1 MNFSVR
7 LAIKMLL
14 VALFPASGLVALSL
28 AYPNITS
35 KKSISS
41 QEAVTSIGLSSIGT
55 SVNTSPTPTISNTTS
70 IAKQPKQKVPCIAL
84 PVTNP
89 ADSIIDWLNIF
100 RFNGIFYYSDYGD
113 VKNRPVG
120 RLIRNTDLGFEFAK
134 IKCNLNERVKA
145 PNEYQ
150 STDGDASF
158 LPTNTP
164 VYTVKGYKPEFRLA
178 AYLNNQLLLFESNQ
192 NPKAKK
198 GADLLDIKDK
208 VQYIGINSGGDPR
221 RELAAIKNPKQVA
234 SLVDMVLKASVN
246 QNYREQK
253 ERRYLIVFHL
263 KDGTTVTRSYW
274 PDSNE
279 LTVGIL
285 LPKQFKNIVEQ
296 ALRQ

>member
-1 MNFSVR
+1 MNFSAR
-7 LAIKMLL
+7 LAIRMLL
-14 VALFPASGLVALSL
+14 VALFTASGLIALSL
-28 AYPNITS
+28 VYPNFTN
-35 KKSISS
+35 KESISS
-41 QEAVTSIGLSSIGT
+41 QETVTSVVLSGIDGSA
-55 SVNTSPTPTISNTTS
+55 NTSPTPTSNTSS
-70 IAKQPKQKVPCIAL
+70 IAQPKQKVPCIAL
-84 PVTNP
+84 PVFNP
-89 ADSIIDWLNIF
+89 AVGLIEWANIF
-100 RFNGIFYYSDYGD
+100 RFNGIFYYSDYD

-120 RLIRNTDLGFEFAK
+120 RLITNTDLGFKFAK
-134 IKCNLNERVKA
+134 VKCNLNERVRDVD
-145 PNEYQ
+145 EYQ

-164 VYTVKGYKPEFRLA
+164 VYTVKGYRPEFRLA

-208 VQYIGINSGGDPR
+208 VQYIGINSGGDPK
-221 RELAAIKNPKQVA
+221 RELAAIKNSKQVA
-234 SLVDMVLKASVN
+234 SLVDMVLKAPVD

-274 PDSNE
+274 TDSNE

-285 LPKQFKNIVEQ
+285 LPKQFRTIVEQ